1 MLRGE
6 IRLVDLDPARSG
18 EADKRRQAVI
28 VSNDGANTTAGRL
41 GRGVI
46 TVIPVTANLRR
57 VYPFQVLLSAARTG
71 LDSDAKAQAE
81 QVGSVSIDRVLAKL
95 GNVPPDL
102 MLEIDEAL
110 RLHLSL

>member
-6 IRLVDLDPARSG
+6 IRLVDLDPAHSG
-18 EADKRRQAVI
+18 EAGKRCPAVI
-28 VSNDGANTTAGRL
+28 VSNDGANTAAGRL
-41 GRGVI
+41 GRSVI

-57 VYPFQVLLSAARTG
+57 VYPFQVFLSAARTG

-81 QVGSVSIDRVLAKL
+81 QVRSVSIDRVLDKL
-95 GNVPPDL
+95 GNVPL
-102 MLEIDEAL
+102 RLEIDEAR